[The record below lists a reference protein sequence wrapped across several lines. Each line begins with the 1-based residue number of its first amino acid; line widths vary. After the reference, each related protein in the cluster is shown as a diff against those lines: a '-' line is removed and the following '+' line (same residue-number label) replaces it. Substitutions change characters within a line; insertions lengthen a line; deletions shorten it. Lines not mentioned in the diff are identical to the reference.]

1 MTVTDKLD
9 TILAYYAQPGV
20 MTRTE
25 KYLPLLRSLPG
36 DIKSLVRI
44 LQGVMLHIFWAE
56 RYGVQLSEER
66 KQEVQIRPVEPKL
79 DRIFAID
86 PRPLT
91 EARPPEQRLI
101 GNCRDYSVL
110 LAAML
115 QAHGVPA
122 RARCGF
128 GTYFLPGHYEDHWM
142 TEYWHAA
149 EGRWV
154 QVDGQLDALQQETL
168 GITFDTL
175 DMPPGQFVLGGQAW
189 QMCRRG
195 EANPDDFG
203 IFDMYGWD
211 FVKNNLLLDVRAL
224 NKVELLPWDV
234 CGLATVPMTDL
245 SPEQIALLDRAAELS
260 LGGNETFAE
269 LRALHDENNG
279 FDVPAEWL
287 GS

>member
-36 DIKSLVRI
+36 DIKSLVCI

-175 DMPPGQFVLGGQAW
+175 EMPPGQFVLGGQAW